1 MKWLSL
7 SRARYTFPNFPLPRG
22 CPISKSSIVSCRSLT
37 EEEEK
42 SFSLEVR
49 WRERGTPNARLPFP
63 LSSRSAPFLFSR
75 AQPGCLVSSSQSHE
89 PTLHTHSL
97 LFTSSPTHFPSFSRY
112 NAKGTHVVG
121 TLGSVW
127 PSAAAEKKKKK
138 KELSTFSSVSSP
150 IPDEWYQG
158 FFLNPLSLVLV
169 LLPLTRGL
177 SIVGLHHSL

>member
-22 CPISKSSIVSCRSLT
+22 CPVSKSSIVSCRSLT

-138 KELSTFSSVSSP
+138 KSFQHFLLCPLLSPTNGTRAFFSTLFLWS
-150 IPDEWYQG
+150 WF
-158 FFLNPLSLVLV
+158 FFLSP
-169 LLPLTRGL
+169 
-177 SIVGLHHSL
+177 VG